1 MKNLFLIPF
10 LTLFTLSSCK
20 DEVADPIELPI
31 VEELVAVVEPQII
44 CYQGIVKKDTFNLRL
59 KIDKNQ
65 EIKGELAYLFFEK
78 DRSNGTFVGKLSGD
92 TLKANYTFTSQGKES
107 SKEIVFLRKGKIII
121 EAYGE
126 IEEHGGKTVFKEP
139 KKLYFDSATVL
150 SEIDCPEVK

>member
-1 MKNLFLIPF
+1 MKNLFFISF
-10 LTLFTLSSCK
+10 LTLFLLLSCK
-20 DEVADPIELPI
+20 DEVAEPIEQE
-31 VEELVAVVEPQII
+31 VVAADEPQII

-59 KIDKNQ
+59 KIGKKQ

-78 DRSNGTFVGKLSGD
+78 DASNGTFVGKMSGD

-126 IEEHGGKTVFKEP
+126 REEREGKTVFKEP
-139 KKLYFDSATVL
+139 KKLYFDSIIVL
-150 SEIDCPEVK
+150 SEIDCPDIK